1 MAVLTKTNKL
11 RIIPQHWAEGEGPLS
26 RAFAV
31 DLRHGFLYLYISIYL
46 VMSKFAHHSI
56 ILFYYP
62 QCTPFL
68 FFS

>member
-11 RIIPQHWAEGEGPLS
+11 RIIPQHWAEGGGPLS

-31 DLRHGFLYLYISIYL
+31 DLRHGFVCLLYLYIYIYL
-46 VMSKFAHHSI
+46 AMSRFAHHSI

-62 QCTPFL
+62 
-68 FFS
+68 